1 MVEPQTT
8 KEKVMNN
15 TQQTTNIEPAIGII
29 QSSYT
34 VSVTFTDKPSPEQR
48 AELKAAG
55 YLFDKGRWFR
65 NQSDSKLATQTSVD
79 QLLAA

>member
-1 MVEPQTT
+1 
-8 KEKVMNN
+8 MNDK
-15 TQQTTNIEPAIGII
+15 QQATSNEAAVAII
-29 QSSYT
+29 QTSYT
-34 VSVTFTDKPSPEQR
+34 VSVTYTEKPTAEQR

-65 NQSDSKLATQTSVD
+65 NQSDSNLATQANVD